1 MFPSPSNRSI
11 RYSDIDDIPVLKNCF
26 RLLQIGV
33 LGILEM
39 EMMFQEEDC
48 FRLLQIG
55 VLGIP

>member
-33 LGILEM
+33 LGI
-39 EMMFQEEDC
+39 
-48 FRLLQIG
+48 QILKDPLYYQRY
-55 VLGIP
+55 VSVSFKSEY